1 MAGRNNSFLP
11 NFWFLWRLNLIVSA
25 SCEVRGASSRCV
37 RMPIAMRPAVFF
49 AVLALVLSYQRSV
62 YAGPY
67 VFGLDNRPS
76 SPILGGVDPPGVRIP
91 PGNGSEDPF
100 GLVPSPVKVGPS
112 PSLGTTLS
120 DADILKAGTTGPIV
134 DTMRP
139 FNTNYVDAIS
149 SNRGV
154 VDGRPLR
161 LAFSVDRASAGVAL
175 SAVHA
180 QFLLNQQP
188 GDIFVSARDFPAP
201 VQYVGTLGNFFGWV
215 GNLSSVGSG
224 SSNLLLLN
232 QSQLKLRAGSGGFI
246 NSTTLAPPITPG
258 SHDNVDAFDIAPVDI
273 SGDHVGDKQ
282 VYFSVNPDQVV
293 LPTGLYFSAADIY
306 QTAPGSTTPTLFASA
321 SSLGLNPFGDDL
333 DALDLFDRGT
343 VGQVD
348 QGIDYALFSLAP
360 GSQTLLS
367 HSGLNAADIYFTD
380 FSGAFATF
388 ASDADLGLN
397 GTVNPAELD
406 GGGLGGMG
414 AGVGGTD
421 NLDALSSYPLGDM
434 DWSGSLSLDDVDDFV
449 QGLTRP
455 VDYRDVNIDHF
466 GQPATILGDF
476 SVPRDGFVD
485 YDDVVPFRTAILAA
499 VPPAAGASQ
508 IVPEPGTLFSA
519 LISLLALAKCR
530 RRASSRYPE

>member
-1 MAGRNNSFLP
+1 MTVRSNSLRP
-11 NFWFLWRLNLIVSA
+11 GGSLSTPSVTAAYIRCRYMSTGIWHSLMRDAARLAILSALWTLVQPFSNEVHA
-25 SCEVRGASSRCV
+25 S
-37 RMPIAMRPAVFF
+37 PF
-49 AVLALVLSYQRSV
+49 
-62 YAGPY
+62 

-76 SPILGGVDPPGVRIP
+76 APIPFGIDPPGVRIP

-120 DADILKAGTTGPIV
+120 DADILKPGATGPVV

-139 FNTNYVDAIS
+139 LNTNYVDSIS
-149 SNRGV
+149 SNRAI

-161 LAFSVDRASAGVAL
+161 LVFSVDRVSAGVAP
-175 SAVHA
+175 SAV
-180 QFLLNQQP
+180 QTQYLLNQQP

-201 VQYVGTLGNFFGWV
+201 IQYVGTIFGFGWV
-215 GNLSSVGSG
+215 GNLASVGSG

-232 QSQLKLRAGSGGFI
+232 QSQLKLKAGPGSFI
-246 NSTTLAPPITPG
+246 SSTTLAPPITPG
-258 SHDNVDAFDIAPVDI
+258 SHDNVDAFDIAPVDT
-273 SGDHVGDKQ
+273 SGDHVGDKHM
-282 VYFSVNPDQVV
+282 YYSVNPDQVA
-293 LPTGLYFSAADIY
+293 LTPGSYFSAADIY
-306 QTAPGSTTPTLFASA
+306 HTAPGSTTPTLFASA
-321 SSLGLNPFGDDL
+321 SSLGLIPNPSFGDDV

-343 VGQVD
+343 IGQVD
-348 QGIDYALFSLAP
+348 PGIDYALFSLAP
-360 GSQTLLS
+360 GSQTLFS

-414 AGVGGTD
+414 AGAGVGGTD
-421 NLDALSSYPLGDM
+421 NLDALGSYPLGDM
-434 DWSGSLSLDDVDDFV
+434 DWNGSLDLNDVDDFV

-476 SVPRDGFVD
+476 TVPRDGIVD
-485 YDDVVPFRTAILAA
+485 YDDVGPFRAAILGA
-499 VPPAAGASQ
+499 VPPAAGQSQ
-508 IVPEPGTLFSA
+508 SVPEPGTVFSIM
-519 LISLLALAKCR
+519 ISLVALATCR
-530 RRASSRYPE
+530 HRATS

>member
-1 MAGRNNSFLP
+1 MTIHSKLLLPSGRLSP
-11 NFWFLWRLNLIVSA
+11 
-25 SCEVRGASSRCV
+25 
-37 RMPIAMRPAVFF
+37 RP
-49 AVLALVLSYQRSV
+49 VLAAFMRCRDSYASIGHSLLRDAAHLAICAALWALAQSYQTAAVAS
-62 YAGPY
+62 PF
-67 VFGLDNRPS
+67 VFGLDNRPRAPLG
-76 SPILGGVDPPGVRIP
+76 PIDPPGS
-91 PGNGSEDPF
+91 GNGSEDPF
-100 GLVPSPVKVGPS
+100 GLVPSPTKVGPS

-120 DADILKAGTTGPIV
+120 DADILKPGATGPVV

-139 FNTNYVDAIS
+139 FNTNYVDEIS
-149 SNRGV
+149 SNRAV

-161 LAFSVDRASAGVAL
+161 LAFSVDRASSGVSL

-180 QFLLNQQP
+180 QYQLNQQP

-201 VQYVGTLGNFFGWV
+201 VQYVGTIFGFGWV

-232 QSQLKLRAGSGGFI
+232 QSQLKLKAGSSGFI

-258 SHDNVDAFDIAPVDI
+258 SHDNVDAFDIAPVDTT
-273 SGDHVGDKQ
+273 GDHVGDKQ
-282 VYFSVNPDQVV
+282 MYFSVNPDQAA
-293 LPTGLYFSAADIY
+293 LTPGLYSSPAGIY
-306 QTAPGSTTPTLFASA
+306 QTAAGSTTPTVFASA
-321 SSLGLNPFGDDL
+321 SSLGLNPFSDDV

-343 VGQVD
+343 IGQVD
-348 QGIDYALFSLAP
+348 PGIDYALFSLAP
-360 GSQTLLS
+360 GSQTLFS

-406 GGGLGGMG
+406 GGGLGGVGTG

-421 NLDALSSYPLGDM
+421 NLDALGSYPLGDM
-434 DWSGSLSLDDVDDFV
+434 DWSGSLDLSDVDDFV

-476 SVPRDGFVD
+476 SVPRDGIVD
-485 YDDVVPFRTAILAA
+485 YDDVVPFRAAVLGA
-499 VPPAAGASQ
+499 VPPAAGQSQ
-508 IVPEPGTLFSA
+508 SVPEPGTVFS
-519 LISLLALAKCR
+519 LMMSLVALAKCR
-530 RRASSRYPE
+530 HRVSSRFPG